1 MKRALFFTSITILLS
16 ISGFSQIEMGK
27 IEKAT
32 ENETKVSFPVYDN
45 SENFIIQSEY
55 YKAKITKILESG
67 NGKNPFA
74 EKQCDEN
81 EYYKRYNG
89 LKIYYPTYSNEYK
102 KNSILFFKKTDKI
115 EILNWSQIGNKY
127 FTIVSINPFLDES
140 EIYNEAKSSLSKDF
154 YA

>member
-1 MKRALFFTSITILLS
+1 MKRTLFFTSITILLS

-32 ENETKVSFPVYDN
+32 GNETKVSFPVYDN

-81 EYYKRYNG
+81 EYYNYRKVAREKNRYYA
-89 LKIYYPTYSNEYK
+89 LSKWRI
-102 KNSILFFKKTDKI
+102 
-115 EILNWSQIGNKY
+115 
-127 FTIVSINPFLDES
+127 TIVIK
-140 EIYNEAKSSLSKDF
+140 IRWYRGI
-154 YA
+154 